1 MFFVAVLVGRRG
13 CSALR
18 GKRTVALGSAVA
30 KELPHF
36 ADFGDHLEVEV
47 GDNDFVFI
55 AACLRDNFAARIA
68 EVTLPVK
75 LSDAPRLFGSHTI
88 DRTDKVAV
96 RNSVNRLLEFPQI
109 LRESGNSRRRI
120 EYDLRAIQAEDS
132 RAFREVTVIANIN
145 ADSRVLCFKHWI
157 AEIAGC
163 EIKLLPKSGM
173 TMRNVVLAI
182 FAKIPAVGVDYR
194 SCIEIHARHLFFVD
208 GNHNHHAMFRG
219 DFLHQLSR
227 RPVGHA
233 LREFVPTCVLL
244 RTKIRPV
251 EKFLQAKDLC
261 LFLAA
266 CSISLR
272 CLSIIAFLIC
282 ASGRSVLTALL
293 AWIKAQRTLRGMGTS
308 R

>member
-1 MFFVAVLVGRRG
+1 MFQGFSVPTRLIAATKYPLATAWAG
-13 CSALR
+13 CSSSHRYSESPA
-18 GKRTVALGSAVA
+18 TVADGLNTISAP
-30 KELPHF
+30 L
-36 ADFGDHLEVEV
+36 
-47 GDNDFVFI
+47 
-55 AACLRDNFAARIA
+55 
-68 EVTLPVK
+68 
-75 LSDAPRLFGSHTI
+75 
-88 DRTDKVAV
+88 
-96 RNSVNRLLEFPQI
+96 
-109 LRESGNSRRRI
+109 
-120 EYDLRAIQAEDS
+120 AEDS

-244 RTKIRPV
+244 RTKIRPE

-261 LFLAA
+261 LFLSRLLDQLEMLVDHRLPDLRKWTFGANRVTGLDQGAA
-266 CSISLR
+266 D
-272 CLSIIAFLIC
+272 IAGHGDLPVTYRSRNETI
-282 ASGRSVLTALL
+282 ARSGLDS
-293 AWIKAQRTLRGMGTS
+293 
-308 R
+308 